1 MVDMQYKFPTSY
13 EARLLPIPINGE
25 VPQLDHRKSMFERV
39 TDLGQKVKERI
50 TMDMNQNA
58 QNFNQPAAGYV
69 QPNQQ
74 PMQGQP
80 AAQPQ
85 QPIPPQMAQQVAQQ
99 MGMNPNQQQEP
110 GFGLKMK
117 VWMYEHPKTTL
128 ALAGAGGAALFGL
141 GKWGYD
147 KVFGGDPE
155 FSEDDAA
162 ALGEIQETLL
172 G

>member
-1 MVDMQYKFPTSY
+1 M
-13 EARLLPIPINGE
+13 E
-25 VPQLDHRKSMFERV
+25 HRKSMFSRV
-39 TDLGQKVKERI
+39 TELGQKVKERVK
-50 TMDMNQNA
+50 MDMNQNA
-58 QNFNQPAAGYV
+58 QNFNQAAGFV
-69 QPNQQ
+69 QPNQVQ
-74 PMQGQP
+74 QQ
-80 AAQPQ
+80 AAQQ
-85 QPIPPQMAQQVAQQ
+85 QAIPPQQMAQQVAQQ
-99 MGMNPNQQQEP
+99 MGVNPQQQQEP
-110 GFGLKMK
+110 GFGLKAK

-162 ALGEIQETLL
+162 ALGEIQDTLL